1 MEKNL
6 IHPNHYGFLKKC
18 STANALQHIVDL
30 WLQSIDKN
38 KINAALFLDLSA
50 GFDVINLDLLLYKLK
65 LYNLEENTLRWFE
78 TYLKGRHQCVQ
89 IESAFS
95 QLLPVKWGVPQGS
108 ILGPLLFLIF
118 INELPDTTR
127 RKTPDNDTTEDENDP
142 TEASHIIVFA
152 DDNTPTCSETEP
164 DVLMN
169 SMQSDSNKVTNWF
182 SKNEMICSGEKT
194 KLLLITT
201 GANRSSKLIGPAR
214 GITVGGEYKEES
226 KSEKLLGLLVNNS
239 CNWESHLYGDEEN
252 LGLIKQLSQRIGVLK
267 RLKKFLP
274 SFRFKQIVNGIYY
287 SKQMYCLTVFGGIW
301 GLPGSMDVEKRN
313 GIMLTKEDMRKMQ
326 VMQNSVMRVTT
337 NSRYDTPTTELL
349 RKTNQLSIHQ
359 MIAFQTSC
367 QVFNIYK
374 NRFPAYHFDRFFGG
388 LSDNQNVIGSRSRT
402 NLESRIDFK
411 TSLGRG
417 SFFFLGSRIWNALP
431 QSAKAAADIRCFK
444 ASTKP
449 WIKANISIRP

>member
-1 MEKNL
+1 
-6 IHPNHYGFLKKC
+6 
-18 STANALQHIVDL
+18 
-30 WLQSIDKN
+30 
-38 KINAALFLDLSA
+38 
-50 GFDVINLDLLLYKLK
+50 
-65 LYNLEENTLRWFE
+65 
-78 TYLKGRHQCVQ
+78 
-89 IESAFS
+89 
-95 QLLPVKWGVPQGS
+95 
-108 ILGPLLFLIF
+108 
-118 INELPDTTR
+118 
-127 RKTPDNDTTEDENDP
+127 
-142 TEASHIIVFA
+142 
-152 DDNTPTCSETEP
+152 
-164 DVLMN
+164 MN
-169 SMQSDSNKVTNWF
+169 NIQTDSNKVTSWF

-201 GANRSSKLIGPAR
+201 SANRSSKLSGPAR
-214 GITVGGEYKEES
+214 GITVNGEYKEES
-226 KSEKLLGLLVNNS
+226 ISEKLLGLLVNNS
-239 CNWESHLYGDEEN
+239 CNWKSHLYGDEEN
-252 LGLIKQLSQRIGVLK
+252 IGLIKQLSQRIGVLK

-274 SFRFKQIVNGIYY
+274 SFRFNQIVNGIYY

-313 GIMLTKEDMRKMQ
+313 GTMLTKEDMRRLQ

-374 NRFPAYHFDRFFGG
+374 NKFPAYHYNRFFGG
-388 LSDNQNVIGSRSRT
+388 LSCDSNATGSRSRS

-417 SFFFLGSRIWNALP
+417 SFFYLGSRIWNALP
-431 QSAKAAADIRCFK
+431 HSAKSSADIRCFK

-449 WIKANISIRP
+449 WIKANISIKP